1 MAQALIRG
9 YDNRY
14 ALNDLWGAA
23 FGDSPDF
30 ISAMYDAGYLRPSD
44 VFALTEDGR
53 LLCAVFLPEYRLC
66 LQGRDYPIRLLSCVA
81 TDPQSR
87 GKGYM
92 TTLLRR
98 AVELVRGEC
107 DGICVI
113 PVSESL
119 CSFYA
124 AFGFRPA
131 FYCSQRVYPIDCSAA
146 PVIPTPR
153 SASELYSEYERK
165 YHRDGCVFKTM
176 DRFAQAIT
184 EYEHPSQA
192 SLFLSFDQ
200 GFAFVQKDGGEV
212 IVREW
217 SCPDETALAAYLI
230 ERYGLPVRIQDFP
243 CEDSDRTPMGMLLP
257 LSQALCEGW
266 DGRDLYLN
274 CMYN

>member
-9 YDNRY
+9 YDDRY

-23 FGDSPDF
+23 FGDSPEF

-92 TTLLRR
+92 TRLLRR
-98 AVELVRGEC
+98 AIELVRGEC

-113 PVSESL
+113 PVNESL
-119 CSFYA
+119 YSFYA

-131 FYCSQRVYPIDCSAA
+131 FYCSERLYPVDCSAA
-146 PVIPTPR
+146 PVIPIPR
-153 SASELYSEYERK
+153 SASELYAEYERK
-165 YHRDGCVFKTM
+165 YHRDGCVFKTEE
-176 DRFAQAIT
+176 RFSQAIT

-192 SLFLSFDQ
+192 SLFLAFDQ
-200 GFAFVQKDGGEV
+200 GFAFAQKNGGEV

-217 SCPDETALAAYLI
+217 VSPDEASLAAYLI

-243 CEDSDRTPMGMLLP
+243 QGERDRVPMGMLLP
-257 LSQALCEGW
+257 LSQALCDGW